1 MYGDN
6 LTFLKLGGSLIT
18 EKESKFTAKEE
29 VIRRIAR
36 EIKEAKEKNPGLRL
50 AIGHGGGSFP
60 HYPAKKYKV
69 AEGIINEDSWK
80 GFSKTR
86 AAASKLNQI
95 VTEIFIEEGLDVV
108 SLQPSSTVMCEDGEI
123 VQMDLTPAK
132 HLLDEGQIP
141 ITYGDAVLDRDKGC
155 TIVSTEKLLSYM
167 ARHMFPS
174 KLIISGKVEGVFEED
189 PHENPDA
196 ELIEEITEESIEE
209 TKEKLGGSH
218 GHDVTGGML
227 TKIMRMYGLVEK
239 IPTAEVSI
247 ISGLKEGRIRK
258 ALEGRDVR
266 GTKIYMEEETEIPK
280 ILAVEVDGIVVE
292 EGFKP
297 WKELLERAVDKGL
310 IDRETWKNDIHP
322 VAEGYLSEEVNR
334 NEAVKIVMSA
344 AARALEG
351 VEYSKVKKVAQE
363 AMERIRENYDQEILD
378 LLKLAKKKGYKLAT
392 ISSNFKETA
401 ELIAE
406 DIDADYV
413 YDTGFEV
420 EDGKITGRT
429 EGDFMTS
436 AGKLKALKD
445 LRERS
450 GAPKER
456 ITYMGKHFSDW
467 EALNKSGKGI
477 LFEPELDKKED
488 MRLEE
493 KEWADKVD
501 KLVETDEIANIMII
515 TSRKEVDRIKEEIE

>member
-18 EKESKFTAKEE
+18 EKGSKFTAKEE
-29 VIRRIAR
+29 VIRRIAG
-36 EIKEAKEKNPGLRL
+36 EIKKARDKNPGMRL

-60 HYPAKKYKV
+60 HYPAEKYKV
-69 AEGIINEDSWK
+69 AEGIINKDSWK
-80 GFSKTR
+80 GFSRTR
-86 AAASKLNQI
+86 AAASKLNQT
-95 VTEIFIEEGLDVV
+95 VTEIFIDEGLDVV
-108 SLQPSSTVMCEDGEI
+108 SFQPSSTVVCEDGEI

-155 TIVSTEKLLSYM
+155 TIVSTEKLLEYM

-174 KLIISGKVEGVFEED
+174 RLIISGKVEGVFEDD
-189 PHENPDA
+189 PHENPDV
-196 ELIEEITEESIEE
+196 ELIDEITEENIED

-227 TKIMRMYGLVEK
+227 TKTMRMYGLVER
-239 IPTAEVSI
+239 IPTAEVRI

-258 ALEGRDVR
+258 ALDGQDVR
-266 GTKIYMEEETEIPK
+266 GTRIYMQEENEVPK
-280 ILAVEVDGIVVE
+280 VLAVEVDGIIVD

-297 WKELLERAVDKGL
+297 WKELLERTVNRGL
-310 IDRETWKNDIHP
+310 IDRKTWENDIHP
-322 VAEGYLSEEVNR
+322 VAEGYLSEEVDR
-334 NEAVKIVMSA
+334 DEAVKIVMSA

-351 VEYSKVKKVAQE
+351 VEYSRIRDVAE
-363 AMERIRENYDQEILD
+363 NAMEKVRENYDQEVLDILD
-378 LLKLAKKKGYKLAT
+378 LAKKRGYRLAT

-401 ELIAE
+401 ELIAD

-420 EDGKITGRT
+420 KDGIITGRT
-429 EGDFMTS
+429 EGEFMTS

-445 LRERS
+445 MEERT

-467 EALNKSGKGI
+467 RALNRSGKGI
-477 LFEPELDKKED
+477 LFEPELDKEEG

-493 KEWADKVD
+493 KEWIDKVD

-515 TSRKEVDRIKEEIE
+515 TNRKEVDRIREEIK